1 MKEAPGGQV
10 GRKAGSDG
18 GLHLLQNHPLTWSC
32 LQLSQHAQICV
43 LFMIQPE
50 NLSITMTF
58 LSSWLPTFH
67 LYQIPVTIITHPDL
81 CLIQWHKPEKLSIT
95 VTFFSTSIPTFLLL
109 QNLIVSL
116 LSRPLSMPPFWLLL
130 CPKACLKSQMPLW
143 GLWRAPIPQFFMSQR
158 RNNSARGKVVDKW
171 FIRMLVRLPCGQ
183 MRGCSTPRTYWLQLY
198 NQRKSGQGERRSLSL
213 LSNHLPSST
222 SPGWSGEFS
231 CPSMVKV
238 APKIIL
244 CVCVCVCVCAE
255 SIS

>member
-1 MKEAPGGQV
+1 MNEAMGRQV
-10 GRKAGSDG
+10 GRNVGGDG

-81 CLIQWHKPEKLSIT
+81 CLIQWNKPGKLSIT

-109 QNLIVSL
+109 PNLIVSL

-130 CPKACLKSQMPLW
+130 YPKACLKSQMPFW
-143 GLWRAPIPQFFMSQR
+143 GLWRAPIPQFFMSQH
-158 RNNSARGKVVDKW
+158 RNNSARGKVVDKKW
-171 FIRMLVRLPCGQ
+171 FIRMLVRLTCGQ
-183 MRGCSTPRTYWLQLY
+183 MRGCSMLRTYWLQLY
-198 NQRKSGQGERRSLSL
+198 NQRKSGEGERRSLSF
-213 LSNHLPSST
+213 LSRHHASIINISRLIRGVFLSLYGQGSSKNYC
-222 SPGWSGEFS
+222 F
-231 CPSMVKV
+231 
-238 APKIIL
+238 
-244 CVCVCVCVCAE
+244 VCVCAE